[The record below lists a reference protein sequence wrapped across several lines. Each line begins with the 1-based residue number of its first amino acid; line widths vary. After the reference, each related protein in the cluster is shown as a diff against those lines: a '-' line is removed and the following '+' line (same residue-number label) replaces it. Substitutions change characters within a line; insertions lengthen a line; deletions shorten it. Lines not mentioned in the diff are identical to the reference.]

1 MSTQEVIFAG
11 FGGQGVL
18 LMGKFL
24 AYAGM
29 EADMYVSWLPSYGPE
44 MRGGTCNC
52 SVIVSDEPV
61 GSPIITQPS
70 TIVVMNRPSLDKFEP
85 LLKKGGTLIMD
96 RDLVDRAPGRDDIH
110 VISISAQ
117 QEAEK
122 IGDKKIANM
131 VLLGALVK
139 KTGIISIEG
148 ILEALKNYG
157 KEEFYELNKK
167 AIEKGVEYIL

>member
-11 FGGQGVL
+11 FGGQGIL

-29 EADMYVSWLPSYGPE
+29 DADMYVSWLPSYGPE

-85 LLKKGGTLIMD
+85 VLKKRGTLIMD
-96 RDLVDRAPGRDDIH
+96 GDLVDRPPRRDDIH

-117 QEAEK
+117 REAEK

-131 VLLGALVK
+131 VLLGVLVK
-139 KTGIISIEG
+139 KTGIISIEA
-148 ILEALKNYG
+148 ILRALKNYG

-167 AIEKGVEYIL
+167 AIEKGMEYTL